1 MKVGEASWTGVT
13 QCSKCSE
20 ASHYYGSPTEGK
32 LALWADVILHSAAS
46 RGRVYHTQC
55 EELFSCGFVLHHML
69 PVFPLCLQP
78 WWMRHSFL
86 GWSEKEFIKATFFYW
101 IEKKYGVFFFFWG
114 GFVSKQMS
122 DSLIIISTHVCMH
135 ELASAFLLS
144 VTHECSTTVHV
155 WMAYSA
161 AFCHIAWCTA
171 NERDWRVFICL
182 CLQLYPINSQSVHFH
197 YSGPCVRK
205 AVFAPRL
212 AKHPISNP
220 QCGNV
225 LINT

>member
-1 MKVGEASWTGVT
+1 MFRGFTLLWQSNRGEISPLSWRDFTFCSVTWSSLSHTMWRAVFLRLRFTSHASCV
-13 QCSKCSE
+13 SSLP
-20 ASHYYGSPTEGK
+20 A
-32 LALWADVILHSAAS
+32 ALMNAALIS
-46 RGRVYHTQC
+46 GLEWKGIYLLNRKKI
-55 EELFSCGFVLHHML
+55 
-69 PVFPLCLQP
+69 
-78 WWMRHSFL
+78 WSFL
-86 GWSEKEFIKATFFYW
+86 FR
-101 IEKKYGVFFFFWG
+101 G

-171 NERDWRVFICL
+171 NEPDWRVFICL

-205 AVFAPRL
+205 AVFTPRL